1 MYWVL
6 HIWNFICIISLI
18 LITCLGVI
26 WYLNY
31 HHYYYFIHFIIEET
45 ETLYKLRKLPKVT
58 LHLNG
63 SAQALNNCASLSYPS
78 AQRNFTKGQKI
89 ARIWLKI
96 SVAGSAAE
104 RLSCW
109 ELSIVEFLWWEQLLL
124 WSLKKHYLVM
134 MLVTKPLN
142 ICYSKCGLQTASPTL
157 VVYTLRAFPNPA
169 ESAW

>member
-18 LITCLGVI
+18 LITRLGII
-26 WYLNY
+26 WYFNYY
-31 HHYYYFIHFIIEET
+31 HHYYYFIYFIIEET

-63 SAQALNNCASLSYPS
+63 SAQARNNCASLSYPS
-78 AQRNFTKGQKI
+78 AQKI
-89 ARIWLKI
+89 SRIWLKM

-124 WSLKKHYLVM
+124 WSLKKHYLEM

-142 ICYSKCGLQTASPTL
+142 ICYSKCGLQTASPML
-157 VVYTLRAFPNPA
+157 VMYTLRAHPNPA